1 MTAWGKS
8 GFTGWVV
15 PQKRK
20 ISLHEGRKLFT
31 ILEVNICKKKNMD
44 PISQSQEQRNVKN
57 EAFFL

>member
-8 GFTGWVV
+8 GFTGGDV

-20 ISLHEGRKLFT
+20 MSIHEGRKLFT
-31 ILEVNICKKKNMD
+31 VLEVNICQKKTMD
-44 PISQSQEQRNVKN
+44 PTSQSQEQRNVKH